1 MLSIYEFYPECSRL
15 QLEFLNELSWR
26 QVLKMLVQALRELR
40 EQMPDAKIFKCKHV
54 AAGFVDGDLILI

>member
-1 MLSIYEFYPECSRL
+1 M
-15 QLEFLNELSWR
+15 QLEFLSELSWR

-40 EQMPDAKIFKCKHV
+40 EQMPSAKIFKYEHV